1 MSAFYTLPRAG
12 AGLAQYAGAG
22 AWEGGGRWGAGLS
35 RIPAP
40 TAQRRARDVRRE
52 THPHP
57 TLPLK
62 GRAFERGDLLTNPP
76 LQGEGMGGDGFAPTI
91 PVSSTSENPAS
102 NATTAFSTDAPSHA
116 Q

>member
-1 MSAFYTLPRAG
+1 VSAFYTLARFG

-22 AWEGGGRWGAGLS
+22 AWEGSGRWGAEARRS
-35 RIPAP
+35 RFA
-40 TAQRRARDVRRE
+40 DYGE

-62 GRAFERGDLLTNPP
+62 GRAFEGGALPTNPP
-76 LQGEGMGGDGFAPTI
+76 LQGEGMGGDGFAPARA
-91 PVSSTSENPAS
+91 AS
-102 NATTAFSTDAPSHA
+102 NASASDNATNDATPAFPTDAPLHA